1 MPYVFSQEIQAK
13 LRKQLCNKQ
22 NKVFQKPHWIDLQRP
37 LECRR
42 QKQISNDLEERVL
55 SEKAREWITLQELLL
70 GKQEEKRSIK
80 EATGS

>member
-1 MPYVFSQEIQAK
+1 MPYVLSQEIQVK

-37 LECRR
+37 LEWRR
-42 QKQISNDLEERVL
+42 QKQISNDLKERVM

-80 EATGS
+80 EAAGS